1 MGEINAKQAK
11 FLLSGVGICTHTTI
25 DDLSP
30 KTLNKSWVVVT
41 SAVDDGQLALGQLK
55 SVSVLSVER
64 GYIRQLAVQFA
75 DGGLHG
81 LCLGLQF
88 QGL

>member
-1 MGEINAKQAK
+1 MYIY
-11 FLLSGVGICTHTTI
+11 TTI

-30 KTLNKSWVVVT
+30 KTFNKSWVVVT
-41 SAVDDGQLALGQLK
+41 SAVDDGQLALRQLK

-81 LCLGLQF
+81 LRLGLQF